1 MTTCWIF
8 SDSFSCLILQAW
20 LIEFTTA
27 GDLIIKVLN
36 GFNLGILLQTQNKN
50 LSFKIIVLIYSNL
63 FPKKVLILKFYYIN

>member
-1 MTTCWIF
+1 MTTYWIF

-36 GFNLGILLQTQNKN
+36 
-50 LSFKIIVLIYSNL
+50 
-63 FPKKVLILKFYYIN
+63 

>member
-27 GDLIIKVLN
+27 SDLIIKVLN

-50 LSFKIIVLIYSNL
+50 L
-63 FPKKVLILKFYYIN
+63 